1 MGRQLFPLLEM
12 MRLRSGPQDLPASPG
27 ITLLLAALYI
37 TSGFV
42 AGGVLDEADYGE
54 RTLVSVALQ
63 FIVAGILLN
72 VRGLQSRLL
81 QTVAALAGTGLLFGL
96 ASIGILSW
104 INPEQPQAG
113 LAVSYLGLFLWSLAV
128 DGHIYRNALSIRL
141 GTGVLLAVTVFAIN
155 LFVLKA
161 LFG

>member
-1 MGRQLFPLLEM
+1 MGRQLLPLLEM

-37 TSGFV
+37 ISGFV
-42 AGGVLDEADYGE
+42 AGGVLNEADYGQ
-54 RTLVSVALQ
+54 RTLVAVGLQ

-72 VRGLQSRLL
+72 MRGLQSRLL

-96 ASIGILSW
+96 ASIAILSW
-104 INPEQPQAG
+104 INPQQPQAG

-128 DGHIYRNALSIRL
+128 DGHIYRNALSIKL
-141 GTGVLLAVTVFAIN
+141 GTGVLLAVAVFAIN